1 MGYQAG
7 LAYLYSL
14 QRFGIKLGLENTARL
29 LERLGNPQS
38 DLRIVHIAG
47 TNGKGSTA
55 AALASILGHAGIPVG
70 LYTSPHLHSFT
81 ERIQLN
87 GQPVSEAV
95 VAGLIEEIRPVAM
108 ELGTT
113 FFEFATALAL
123 LCFQRH
129 GVQWAVLEV
138 GMGGRLDA
146 TNVVSPELVLVTP
159 VSLDHAEHLGN
170 SLAAVAAEKAGI
182 FKPRIPVLAARQ
194 EQPAQRVIRDRASEL
209 QAPLFCAGDH
219 FSWQAA
225 AACFD
230 YRGLELSLERLVP
243 GLRGSH
249 QLENLSLALAAA
261 EVLRQRGVPIS
272 GADMR
277 RGIAGVRWPGRLEWC
292 SERVLLDG
300 AHNPAGADVLGRYL
314 AEEQLERVH
323 WVVGIKAD
331 KDYRGIMAPLLP
343 RVARVY
349 ACAPPVEAA
358 IPPDE
363 LAAWAASAGVPAEAF
378 ASPEQALAAAL
389 NTAAAGEPVLVAG
402 SLFLIAAVREG
413 LLAGDGGRPQ
423 LTADCPAGSPR

>member
-7 LAYLYSL
+7 LDYLYSL

-38 DLRIVHIAG
+38 DLRIIHIAG

-55 AALASILGHAGIPVG
+55 AALASILGHAGITVG

-87 GQPVSEAV
+87 GQPVSESV
-95 VAGLIEEIRPVAM
+95 VACLIEEIRPVAM

-123 LCFQRH
+123 LCFKRH

-146 TNVVSPELVLVTP
+146 TNVVLPELVLVTP
-159 VSLDHAEHLGN
+159 VSLDHSEHLGD

-182 FKPRIPVLAARQ
+182 FKPRIPVLSARQ
-194 EQPAQRVIRDRASEL
+194 AQSAQRVISGRANEL
-209 QAPLFCAGDH
+209 QAPLFCAGEH
-219 FSWQAA
+219 FHWQANGA
-225 AACFD
+225 GFD
-230 YRGLELSLERLVP
+230 YQGPGLSLDGLVS
-243 GLRGSH
+243 GLRGRH
-249 QLENLSLALAAA
+249 QQENLSLALAAA
-261 EVLRQRGVPIS
+261 ELLQQLGVPIS
-272 GADMR
+272 CEAMR

-292 SERVLLDG
+292 RERILLDG
-300 AHNPAGADVLGRYL
+300 AHNPAGADALGRYL
-314 AEEQLERVH
+314 AEEQLQQVH

-331 KDYRGIMAPLLP
+331 KDYRGIMDPILP
-343 RVARVY
+343 RIGRLY

-358 IPPDE
+358 VPPHE
-363 LAAWAASAGVPAEAF
+363 LVAYAESAGVPAAVF
-378 ASPEQALAAAL
+378 DSPERAL
-389 NTAAAGEPVLVAG
+389 TAARNAAGASESVLVAG
-402 SLFLIAAVREG
+402 SLFLIADVREG
-413 LLAGDGGRPQ
+413 LLAVDSGQPQ
-423 LTADCPAGSPR
+423 MTAECLTGSTR